1 LPQTQHSICKLPVIA
16 RIVRRRAELEKTLGP
31 DRLDAAVSAQNLA
44 RRAGA
49 IALARITLQATPLG
63 YCTETDTTPA
73 PITPSAAIRRPKRAR
88 LNTPGLKCHLAGQVT
103 HPESIIEAGDKTLLN
118 AAGSTWAWET
128 GRKLEASGRSAPRFE
143 SRQRET

>member
-1 LPQTQHSICKLPVIA
+1 LKKRLA
-16 RIVRRRAELEKTLGP
+16 RIVSTQRFPRKTRHDARAP
-31 DRLDAAVSAQNLA
+31 
-44 RRAGA
+44 
-49 IALARITLQATPLG
+49 ALARITLQETPLG
-63 YCTETDTTPA
+63 YCTETDATPA
-73 PITPSAAIRRPKRAR
+73 PIMPSAAISRPKRAR